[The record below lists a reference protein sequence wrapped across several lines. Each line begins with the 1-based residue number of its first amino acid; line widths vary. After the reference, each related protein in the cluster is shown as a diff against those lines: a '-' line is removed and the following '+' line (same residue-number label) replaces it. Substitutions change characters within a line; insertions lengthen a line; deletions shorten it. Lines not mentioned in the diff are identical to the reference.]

1 MNLQVGNWELTCT
14 ELSPVSVEHH
24 PIQDPIFSSLHLIL
38 LQSGKQLFF
47 WVYSQ
52 VENLKLERSNA
63 ETKTAESEMEAL
75 NLNPN
80 LWLPA
85 LTTDEDVSHCV
96 FPTVCSPEHSPV
108 MAWGWGGQWLQ
119 VIVVHT
125 AIFRCFQSHRTLG
138 QRGVLVQTYPK
149 WFSKYNVNRTIWKLI
164 KE

>member
-1 MNLQVGNWELTCT
+1 MDILVVQYSSSLRLSSQIALVALSVLSRQRKEFRAPTLHNVICRDSLSRVSNMVFKTTHKPEDDVIMNLQVGNWELTCT

-24 PIQDPIFSSLHLIL
+24 PIQDPILSSLHLIL

-80 LWLPA
+80 L
-85 LTTDEDVSHCV
+85 
-96 FPTVCSPEHSPV
+96 
-108 MAWGWGGQWLQ
+108 
-119 VIVVHT
+119 
-125 AIFRCFQSHRTLG
+125 
-138 QRGVLVQTYPK
+138 
-149 WFSKYNVNRTIWKLI
+149 
-164 KE
+164 